1 MNAILLTLLLSKLL
15 LVSLSSLLNTPRKMH
30 KSKLSQNFYS
40 IGRNNEQKSISAQIH
55 NYKFFATS
63 VVQGLAGGIVS
74 GDESNA
80 YTLVNIRAANA
91 TRKPDTVLVTPESF
105 SGYADYLYDDSSSS
119 QYNINI
125 HLKHATGVFTGG
137 NVRFSVLCIWT

>member
-1 MNAILLTLLLSKLL
+1 MVAHRIELDELLF
-15 LVSLSSLLNTPRKMH
+15 SSFFVDHGN
-30 KSKLSQNFYS
+30 
-40 IGRNNEQKSISAQIH
+40 NNEQKSISAQIH

>member
-1 MNAILLTLLLSKLL
+1 
-15 LVSLSSLLNTPRKMH
+15 MH